1 VKEITGVCVH
11 SIHFNLFLF
20 SQMSKVVGIELGP
33 TMESSLSDMIDNGL
47 LQHVAK
53 LEEIAVAANKE
64 YALEQNLHRMKQEW
78 DDVEFELVP
87 YR

>member
-1 VKEITGVCVH
+1 
-11 SIHFNLFLF
+11 
-20 SQMSKVVGIELGP
+20 MSKVVGIELGP
-33 TMESSLSDMIDNGL
+33 TMESSLSEMVDSGL

-53 LEEIAVAANKE
+53 LEEIAVAASKE
-64 YALEQNLHRMKQEW
+64 YALERNLHEMKREW